1 MHREVPIGQIRNKL
15 CIFFVSYLVVRN
27 IIRIFADE
35 SYDKGEYM
43 SRKDIVNQIS
53 QAIRRVA
60 PTATAILYGSE
71 ARGDARPDSDIDVL
85 ILLDGDQMS
94 LKREMDV
101 TGPLNEIEWQ
111 TGVLVSPTVML
122 RKQWEN
128 MPFKTPFYI
137 NVMNEG
143 IRI

>member
-1 MHREVPIGQIRNKL
+1 
-15 CIFFVSYLVVRN
+15 
-27 IIRIFADE
+27 
-35 SYDKGEYM
+35 M

-53 QAIRRVA
+53 QAIRRVD

-85 ILLDGDQMS
+85 ILLDGERRD
-94 LKREMDV
+94 LKREDRLA
-101 TGPLNEIEWQ
+101 GELYEIELA
-111 TGVLVSPTVML
+111 TGVLVSPMIML

-128 MPFKTPFYI
+128 RPFKTPFYV

>member
-1 MHREVPIGQIRNKL
+1 MSVRKL
-15 CIFFVSYLVVRN
+15 IKSSEIQRKNLEFSKIICIFAAETHNTVS
-27 IIRIFADE
+27 
-35 SYDKGEYM
+35 M
-43 SRKDIVNQIS
+43 SRKEIVNQIS
-53 QAIRRVA
+53 QAIRRVD

>member
-1 MHREVPIGQIRNKL
+1 LASPRTAALQLKQSNK
-15 CIFFVSYLVVRN
+15 
-27 IIRIFADE
+27 AHM
-35 SYDKGEYM
+35 G
-43 SRKDIVNQIS
+43 RKDIVNQIS
-53 QAIRRVA
+53 QAIRRVD

-85 ILLDGDQMS
+85 ILLEGDRRD
-94 LKREMDV
+94 LKHEDELA
-101 TGPLNEIEWQ
+101 GELYEIELA
-111 TGVLVSPTVML
+111 TGVLVSPMIML

-128 MPFKTPFYI
+128 RPFKTPFYV

>member
-1 MHREVPIGQIRNKL
+1 MHKL
-15 CIFFVSYLVVRN
+15 SPNSFGSFKDNPYLC
-27 IIRIFADE
+27 
-35 SYDKGEYM
+35 GENYTFTM
-43 SRKDIVNQIS
+43 SRKEIVNQIS
-53 QAIRRVA
+53 QAIRRVD

-85 ILLDGDQMS
+85 ILLEGERRDLKHEDQ
-94 LKREMDV
+94 LAGE
-101 TGPLNEIEWQ
+101 LYEIELA
-111 TGVLVSPTVML
+111 TGVVVSPMIML

-128 MPFKTPFYI
+128 RPFKTPFYI

>member
-1 MHREVPIGQIRNKL
+1 
-15 CIFFVSYLVVRN
+15 
-27 IIRIFADE
+27 
-35 SYDKGEYM
+35 M

-53 QAIRRVA
+53 QAIRRVD

-85 ILLDGDQMS
+85 ILLDGDQLS
-94 LKREMDV
+94 LKREMEM
-101 TGPLNEIEWQ
+101 TGPLNEIDWQ

-143 IRI
+143 KRI

>member
-1 MHREVPIGQIRNKL
+1 LASPRTAALQLKQSNK
-15 CIFFVSYLVVRN
+15 
-27 IIRIFADE
+27 AHM
-35 SYDKGEYM
+35 G
-43 SRKDIVNQIS
+43 RKDIVNQIS
-53 QAIRRVA
+53 QAIRRVD

-85 ILLDGDQMS
+85 ILLEGDRRD
-94 LKREMDV
+94 LKHEDELA
-101 TGPLNEIEWQ
+101 GELYEIELA
-111 TGVLVSPTVML
+111 TGVLVSPMIML

-128 MPFKTPFYI
+128 RPFKTPFYI